1 LVYLFRVPYLFISRS
16 LTSKENKMQYQ
27 QPTNF
32 KELYNS
38 IKILPLVLIGGLCMI
53 SGILIF
59 LKQGDEMTEGYSEYF
74 VILIALVAA
83 AGFVF
88 GSFIFRKRI
97 ADSMGKTMIEKL
109 VIYRQAMI
117 VRFALLE
124 GPGLI
129 STILFFLTGN
139 YLYMVITGAMV
150 LFMIMNRPNDD
161 MIATHLMLTE
171 EDKQLMIKLQKAS

>member
-1 LVYLFRVPYLFISRS
+1 M
-16 LTSKENKMQYQ
+16 KYQ

-38 IKILPLVLIGGLCMI
+38 IKILPLALIAGLCMI
-53 SGILIF
+53 SGVMIF
-59 LKQGDEMTEGYSEYF
+59 LRQGQEMNDNFGELF
-74 VILIALVAA
+74 VIVIALIAAT
-83 AGFVF
+83 GFVL

-109 VIYRQAMI
+109 VIYRQATI

-129 STILFFLTGN
+129 SIVFFFMTGN
-139 YLYMVITGAMV
+139 YLYMVIAGAMV
-150 LFMIMNRPNDD
+150 LFMILNRPNDD

-171 EDKQLMIKLQKAS
+171 EDKQQMKKMQKAS

>member
-1 LVYLFRVPYLFISRS
+1 M
-16 LTSKENKMQYQ
+16 KYQ

-38 IKILPLVLIGGLCMI
+38 IKILPLALIAGLCMI
-53 SGILIF
+53 SGVLIF
-59 LKQGDEMTEGYSEYF
+59 LKQGQMPTDNFGEYF
-74 VILIALVAA
+74 VVLIALIAA
-83 AGFVF
+83 LGVVV

-109 VIYRQAMI
+109 VIYRQSTI
-117 VRFALLE
+117 VRYALLE
-124 GPGLI
+124 GPGI
-129 STILFFLTGN
+129 FGAIMFFLTGN

-150 LFMIMNRPNDD
+150 LFMILNRPTDD

-171 EDKQLMIKLQKAS
+171 EDKQAMKKMQKAS